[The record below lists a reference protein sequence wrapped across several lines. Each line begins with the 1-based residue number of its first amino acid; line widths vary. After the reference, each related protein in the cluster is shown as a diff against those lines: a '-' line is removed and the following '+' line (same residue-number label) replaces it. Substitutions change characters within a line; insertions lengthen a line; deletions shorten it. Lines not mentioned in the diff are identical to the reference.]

1 MLPPHGLG
9 LYEIKKMDQER
20 GCKLE
25 EEGIMREKVWKDER

>member
-1 MLPPHGLG
+1 LADRNVILVIFMLPPHGLG

-25 EEGIMREKVWKDER
+25 EI